1 MNTSRTPTL
10 EAATFHDPDV
20 GDSQAASQWQMT
32 DKPGDYEDP
41 LVGRLESLNSI
52 TVSAKTLSL
61 DTTYYW
67 RVRYQD
73 SHGAWSE
80 WSEEVSFK
88 TETEGQGAATNR
100 MGAASWIYL
109 AGIAAVAI
117 LIMGAVAWR
126 NGRAAKMA
134 TQ

>member
-1 MNTSRTPTL
+1 
-10 EAATFHDPDV
+10 
-20 GDSQAASQWQMT
+20 MT
-32 DKPGDYEDP
+32 AKPGDYQD
-41 LVGRLESLNSI
+41 LRVDRLESVDSI

-73 SHGAWSE
+73 NHGAWSE

-88 TETEGQGAATNR
+88 TEAEGQGAATNR

-109 AGIAAVAI
+109 AGIAAVAL